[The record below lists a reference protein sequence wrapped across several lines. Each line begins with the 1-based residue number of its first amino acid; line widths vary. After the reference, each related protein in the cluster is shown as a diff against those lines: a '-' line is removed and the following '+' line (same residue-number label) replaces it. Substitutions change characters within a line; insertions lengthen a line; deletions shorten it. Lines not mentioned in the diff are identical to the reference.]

1 MLEMKEQAI
10 QNRYEFIMLFDVENG
25 NPNGDPDADNMPRTD
40 PETSIGL
47 VTDVCLKRKIR
58 NYVELAKEGEAGY
71 NILIKADRELNAKFT
86 DAYSACGLETTK
98 KGKNSDDVKKA
109 QEYICEN
116 YYDVRTFGAVMSTG
130 NDPCGIVRGPVQI
143 NFTDYTVC
151 GVVENVNRF
160 CEFAWSEVYAPYSSN
175 AIANKVEAGETQG
188 NHIIT
193 ILAHSSDDF
202 EKIRNEVARGVAQIN
217 TTLGERELQLMG
229 QPDNFR
235 TQLNRKFANSY
246 ENLNAAYWKYG
257 IMIIVILLVP
267 AINLSGLTHTR
278 MRRRLEELGIRKSF
292 GATQGELVWQVLNEN
307 FVLTLIGG
315 MLGLGLSYLCLWLM
329 SDWLLQTAWG
339 ATATMN
345 VSMVSPVVFFVALC
359 FCLVLNLLSAYIPA
373 WRVAHTPIVDS
384 LNQKL

>member
-1 MLEMKEQAI
+1 MLIFGRYTNFIYLSGKPFTQADFQSGI
-10 QNRYEFIMLFDVENG
+10 
-25 NPNGDPDADNMPRTD
+25 
-40 PETSIGL
+40 
-47 VTDVCLKRKIR
+47 
-58 NYVELAKEGEAGY
+58 
-71 NILIKADRELNAKFT
+71 
-86 DAYSACGLETTK
+86 
-98 KGKNSDDVKKA
+98 KKA
-109 QEYICEN
+109 VIVESVARRLYG
-116 YYDVRTFGAVMSTG
+116 DVDAAIGK
-130 NDPCGIVRGPVQI
+130 PVQI

-246 ENLNAAYWKYG
+246 ENLDAAYWKYG